1 MADALTRRLPRC
13 GLYRTTKPLPGD
25 EERVPAG
32 RLVYFH
38 NHSSSGLPRVI
49 VPEHILCNRWHFH
62 GEGVEFR
69 ALSWAESLQRL
80 PAQGYYVLSATFQ
93 FVGGAWPKGT
103 LVQLGYTR
111 RAEPMLFLAQRKA
124 KSSDN
129 HLVFSDRGVRM
140 PDEGLA
146 GLQGP
151 LTVYTDHGARLDE
164 EDEHESQDRIL
175 PQGHG
180 SND

>member
-1 MADALTRRLPRC
+1 MSDTLTGRLPRC
-13 GLYRTTKPLPGD
+13 GLYRTTKPLPGH
-25 EERVPAG
+25 EALVPAG

-38 NHSSSGLPRVI
+38 NHSESGLPRVI
-49 VPEHILCNRWHFH
+49 VPDHIRCNRWHFH

-69 ALSWAESLQRL
+69 ALSWADSLRRL
-80 PAQGYYVLSATFQ
+80 PPQGYYVLAAMFRFARGT
-93 FVGGAWPKGT
+93 WPKGT

-111 RAEPMLFLAQRKA
+111 EGEAMLFLSQRRA
-124 KSSDN
+124 KSTAN
-129 HLVFSDRGVRM
+129 HLFFSARGVRM

-151 LTVYTDHGARLDE
+151 LTVYTDPGEHLDE
-164 EDEHESQDRIL
+164 EDETETADRIF
-175 PQGHG
+175 PKGDG